1 MMTTTFH
8 VTGMTC
14 GGCEQSVAR
23 IIGQQADVGDVAVDR
38 SRNQALVNWKPDAD
52 ARAIARASKSI
63 CESVTAA
70 GFDCSPASTGPFSEW
85 A

>member
-1 MMTTTFH
+1 MQTTFH

-23 IIGQQADVGDVAVDR
+23 IIRQQAGVHDVAVDR
-38 SRNQALVNWKPDAD
+38 SRSQAIVSWKPDAD
-52 ARAIARASKSI
+52 AQAIRRSSVNI

-70 GFDCSPASTGPFSEW
+70 GFDCSA